1 MDEYSIA
8 LGQVQIVWRH
18 CLTRGDCLVQ
28 RHCLRILRQPY
39 RSGLQ
44 FQSGLLVSERL
55 QLRVDPAVEC

>member
-8 LGQVQIVWRH
+8 LGQVHIARRP
-18 CLTRGDCLVQ
+18 CLTRGDCLIR

-55 QLRVDPAVEC
+55 QLRVGPAVEC